1 MATQTEQFVRVDG
14 LKTRYLDEGKG
25 PAIILLHG
33 AALGS
38 SADVWEQHLRPLGA
52 LGLRAVAFDRP
63 GYGRTDDAPDP
74 SPGYQRKFILQ
85 LMNALGIDNAGL
97 IGHSQTGGFV
107 VSLALEHPERVTR
120 AMVVATGSVLPPLEG
135 EAGAERRAGGGGE
148 PTREAVRAVLEEQL
162 YNHSLITPELVERRY
177 QMSLGHQRA
186 PAAATPPAVGAQPSE
201 TPLWQ
206 RLDEVQ
212 VPLLLVYGRNEPGV
226 EERVARLRERSPH
239 LEVRLIDRCK
249 HLVQIDA
256 ADQFLSIATAFFGES

>member
-186 PAAATPPAVGAQPSE
+186 PAAATPPAVAAQPSE

-226 EERVARLRERSPH
+226 EGRVARLRERSPH

-256 ADQFLSIATAFFGES
+256 ADEFLSIATAFFGG